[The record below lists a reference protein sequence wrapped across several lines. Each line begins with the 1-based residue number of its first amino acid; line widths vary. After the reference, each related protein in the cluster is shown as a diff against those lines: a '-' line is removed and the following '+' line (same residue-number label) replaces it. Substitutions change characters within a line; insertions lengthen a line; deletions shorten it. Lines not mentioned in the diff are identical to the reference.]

1 MGGSMRRKMFGVA
14 ALGLLALFPLAASE
28 AAAQGDAQAGAAVAK
43 EQKCAR
49 CHGDTGKGDGPTAE
63 KLKGKIEILDWT
75 DKAAMSKLTDDFLA
89 EITSKGGKAVGKSA
103 IMPSYGTKLDNAQIQ
118 NLVTYIRSLAP

>member
-1 MGGSMRRKMFGVA
+1 MRKVFCGAV
-14 ALGLLALFPLAASE
+14 LGLLVLLTLAASE
-28 AAAQGDAQAGAAVAK
+28 ALAQGDAKAGAQVYN

-49 CHGDTGKGDGPTAE
+49 CHGDAGKGDGPTAE

-75 DKAAMSKLTDDFLA
+75 NKAAMSKLTNDFLA

-103 IMPSYGTKLDNAQIQ
+103 IMPSYGTKLENAQIQ
-118 NLVTYIRSLAP
+118 NLVAYIRSLAP